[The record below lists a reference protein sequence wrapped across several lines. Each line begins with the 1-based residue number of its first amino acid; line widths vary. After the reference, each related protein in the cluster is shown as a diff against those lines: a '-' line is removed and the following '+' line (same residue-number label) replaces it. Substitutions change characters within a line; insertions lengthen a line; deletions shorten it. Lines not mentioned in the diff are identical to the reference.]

1 MAEYGRNLYVAGGLE
16 AAPVATVSV
25 GTIGPDGSVTAWTP
39 TTPLPMPNLP
49 GLAAYNGWVY
59 AVLSSGAVC
68 RSRILPGGG
77 LDNWIIEPEAVDPS
91 NAYSTVLKEYRGVL
105 YLFGRWASSP
115 ANVIRIAAINPDGS
129 VGAWRSE
136 SLPWALY
143 RPAAQFYNNRVYL
156 AGGLASWFFM
166 NDVSGY
172 TYSAPV
178 FADGTPGAWRNEMFL
193 PLRLWMHSSVVVSNE
208 FYIMGGLTNQDYW
221 TASSAVFRGTISDS
235 DGSVT
240 TWPLVDSLP
249 SAFVFGNA
257 AVYSPFSQNIYLLGG
272 ANAVGQ
278 MSPQVWRKSL
288 AAPTPQNN
296 APEAA
301 ISVSP
306 VVQLP
311 GYDSPVVL
319 CLSAPKARVTL
330 DASASSDADN
340 DPLTFEWK
348 VDGLPV
354 SAEAVATAELAIG
367 KHAVGLKA
375 NDGKA
380 SDWKEIEIEVV
391 SAIGSLN
398 LLINAVVDSAIPENR
413 KTPLLASLTA
423 AEAALNRGNQI
434 AALNQLGA
442 FQNKLSAQIASP
454 YPDLATAWGDLARLI
469 AATISG
475 QP

>member
-1 MAEYGRNLYVAGGLE
+1 L
-16 AAPVATVSV
+16 
-25 GTIGPDGSVTAWTP
+25 
-39 TTPLPMPNLP
+39 PNLP

-77 LDNWIIEPEAVDPS
+77 LDSWIIEPEAVDPS

-105 YLFGRWASSP
+105 YLFGRWASSS
-115 ANVIRIAAINPDGS
+115 ANVLRIAAINPEGS
-129 VGAWRSE
+129 VGVWRSE
-136 SLPWALY
+136 SLPLALY
-143 RPAAQFYNNRVYL
+143 RPAPQFYNNRVYL

-172 TYSAPV
+172 TYSAPL
-178 FADGTPGAWRNEMFL
+178 FADGTPGAWRNEMSL
-193 PLRLWMHSSVVVSNE
+193 PLRLWMHTSVVVNNE

-221 TASSAVFRGTISDS
+221 TASSAVFRGTISDT

-240 TWPLVDSLP
+240 EWPIVDSLP
-249 SAFVFGNA
+249 SAFVLGNA

-272 ANAVGQ
+272 ASALGA

-288 AAPTPQNN
+288 RATPPQNN
-296 APEAA
+296 APQAA
-301 ISVSP
+301 IAVSP

-311 GYDSPVVL
+311 GYDSFVVL
-319 CLSAPKARVTL
+319 CLRAPKASVTL

-354 SAEAVATAELAIG
+354 SAEPVATAELAIG

-398 LLINAVVDSAIPENR
+398 FLLNVVVDSAIPTKS
-413 KTPLLASLTA
+413 KTPLLASLSA
-423 AEAALNRGNQI
+423 AEAALHRGNQI
-434 AALNQLGA
+434 AALNQLAA
-442 FQNKLSAQIASP
+442 FENKLSAQIASS
-454 YPDLATAWGDLARLI
+454 YPDLAAAWGGLAKLI
-469 AATISG
+469 ADTITS